1 MMVLSDRH
9 PAFAEA
15 LGDLSALGVVEN
27 HHRGVAFGV
36 IGARSN
42 PRWLILPVGDRKQA
56 RSGLDLFQ
64 PASASARIAKLGAA
78 TFCRMGLQRLVL
90 RRRLHLAGVD
100 ALAAWLHGGASACAI
115 FTGTDGPH
123 RKTTIQLME
132 TGGGILGYAK
142 LTRRDPVRFYLAHE
156 ARMLRHV
163 EGLKLASA
171 DTPALLAFEPG
182 EGSAPSVLVTDS
194 RKTTGHMSPREPGPA
209 HLRFLA
215 ELAQRTAGIGAEGSC
230 GDLAAFA
237 SDPRLPAAWASR
249 FRNGV
254 ERLKPLASAMP
265 VALAHGDFTPWN
277 SFVLGERLYVFDWE
291 YAAEDWPLGYDLAHY
306 VLAGADMRAP
316 EAAIAKL
323 VPLLADVFHRGDASA
338 AKDALLLSL
347 LLHAGFYLRREFD
360 AGGDAQGWS
369 AGANRGAL
377 IDLLL
382 GRGRG

>member
-1 MMVLSDRH
+1 MISSQDRH
-9 PAFAEA
+9 PSFAEA
-15 LGDLSALGVVEN
+15 LGDLAALGVVEDR
-27 HHRGVAFGV
+27 HDGTAFGV

-42 PRWLILPVGDRKQA
+42 PRWLILPLGDRKQT

-64 PASASARIAKLGAA
+64 PASAPAQIAKLGVI
-78 TFCRMGLQRLVL
+78 TFCRTGLQKLIF
-90 RRRLHLAGVD
+90 RRILHLAGVD
-100 ALAAWLHGGASACAI
+100 ALAARLHGGASACAI

-142 LTRRDPVRFYLAHE
+142 LTRRDPVRPYLAHE
-156 ARMLRHV
+156 ARTLRHV
-163 EGLKLASA
+163 EGLKLTSA
-171 DTPALLAFEPG
+171 DIPALLAFEPG
-182 EGSAPSVLVTDS
+182 EGSAPSILVTDS
-194 RKTTGHMSPREPGPA
+194 RKAAGHTSPREPGPE

-215 ELAQRTAGIGAEGSC
+215 ELAQCTARIGAERSC

-237 SDPRLPAAWASR
+237 SDPRLPAAWARR
-249 FRNGV
+249 FRNGLD
-254 ERLKPLASAMP
+254 RLMPLASAMP

-291 YAAEDWPLGYDLAHY
+291 YAAEGWPLGYDLAHY

-316 EAAIAKL
+316 DAAIAKL
-323 VPLLADVFHRGDASA
+323 VPLLADVFHRGDALA
-338 AKDALLLSL
+338 AEDALLLSL
-347 LLHAGFYLRREFD
+347 LLHAGFYLCREFD

-369 AGANRGAL
+369 AGASRGAL